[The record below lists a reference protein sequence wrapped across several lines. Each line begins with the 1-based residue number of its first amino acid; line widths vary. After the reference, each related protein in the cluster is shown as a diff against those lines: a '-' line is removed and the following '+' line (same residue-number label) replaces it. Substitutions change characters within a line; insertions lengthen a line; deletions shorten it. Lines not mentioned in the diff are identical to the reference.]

1 MKRFEH
7 AARLGIGDRSQPN
20 KIKPVD
26 NPFVRLRGMVNPSVE
41 GKKYP
46 ATAPYLVGREK
57 VREFANAVMSTSPVN
72 HDVFAAQAA
81 GYDDIVAPPTF
92 AVVIQERSLATVL
105 ADPEAD
111 IDFSRVV
118 HGDQRFIHARPI
130 VAGDELTSELQV
142 ASVKSLGAHS
152 MITFET
158 KIHDAAGDLVCTA
171 ISTLVV
177 RGDE

>member
-1 MKRFEH
+1 
-7 AARLGIGDRSQPN
+7 
-20 KIKPVD
+20 
-26 NPFVRLRGMVNPSVE
+26 MVNPNVQ

-46 ATAPYLVGREK
+46 ETDPYLVGRERI
-57 VREFANAVMSTSPVN
+57 REFANAVFSTNPVN

-81 GYDDIVAPPTF
+81 GYTDLVAPPTF
-92 AVVIQERSLATVL
+92 AVVIQERSLHTVL

-118 HGDQRFIHARPI
+118 HGDQRFIANRAI
-130 VAGDELTSELQV
+130 VAGDELTSVLTV

-152 MITFET
+152 MITFATE
-158 KIHDAAGDLVCTA
+158 IFDANKELVSTA

-177 RGDE
+177 RGGE